1 MIKILFIVILA
12 MLIGFK
18 ANSKEIILKKC
29 YNPLTETKFNSEEMN
44 NYYFKID
51 TSKKKWIALLTGKK
65 C

>member
-51 TSKKKWIALLTGKK
+51 TSKKK
-65 C
+65 